1 MIKLLLEKLSKP
13 LSIVYI
19 AKFLRNKGIAT
30 HERDNNNLGF
40 KLYDMN
46 WDLYFEEGRLGI
58 KTSFNLGDNI
68 NTDYMLQATNKLNS
82 DRWIVKAFIET
93 YLPEKGDN
101 SNAEDKVTS
110 IVFSFENFCYS
121 ETDFEKIYEFAIYAM
136 TDGIEFHRKSYAE
149 LINEKN
155 TCSRNP
161 IGFHK
166 DQNNNSEVITS
177 ADGQKRNKIGF
188 H

>member
-1 MIKLLLEKLSKP
+1 MIKHLLEKFSKP
-13 LSIVYI
+13 LSIDYI
-19 AKFLRNKGIAT
+19 AKFLRNKGIVT

-82 DRWIVKAFIET
+82 ERWIVKAFIET
-93 YLPEKGDN
+93 YFPDNNDN
-101 SNAEDKVTS
+101 SNEDDKVMS
-110 IVFSFENFCYS
+110 IIFSFENFCYS
-121 ETDFEKIYEFAIYAM
+121 ESDFEKIYEFAIYAM
-136 TDGIEFHRKSYAE
+136 TDGIEFHRKCYAE
-149 LINEKN
+149 QLNAKN
-155 TCSRNP
+155 IYTRNP

-166 DQNNNSEVITS
+166 DQNNNREVITS
-177 ADGQKRNKIGF
+177 ADGQRRNKIGF

>member
-1 MIKLLLEKLSKP
+1 
-13 LSIVYI
+13 
-19 AKFLRNKGIAT
+19 
-30 HERDNNNLGF
+30 
-40 KLYDMN
+40 
-46 WDLYFEEGRLGI
+46 
-58 KTSFNLGDNI
+58 
-68 NTDYMLQATNKLNS
+68 MLQATNKLNS

-149 LINEKN
+149 LIHEKN
-155 TCSRNP
+155 T
-161 IGFHK
+161 
-166 DQNNNSEVITS
+166 
-177 ADGQKRNKIGF
+177 
-188 H
+188 